1 MMQWYKLAALVST
14 FTAISSFQVFA
25 ENETVIGQLTCTTR
39 STTDVSFYVEQ
50 DFDCSFTSSDGTVDS
65 YQGMIRKLGL
75 NVSAERDEAL
85 SWTVFAP
92 AVLSDPPHFLRGS
105 YKQDSAD
112 RSILVGGISGTY
124 SLQTLGVFSGLA
136 TAPPDSVEEFELR

>member
-1 MMQWYKLAALVST
+1 MQWFKLAALVST

-25 ENETVIGQLTCTTR
+25 ENETAIGQLTCTTR

-65 YQGMIRKLGL
+65 YRGTIRKLGL
-75 NVSAERDEAL
+75 NVSAEKDEAL

-92 AVLSDPPHFLRGS
+92 AVLSNPPHLLRGS
-105 YKQDSAD
+105 YKQDAAD
-112 RSILVGGISGTY
+112 RSILVGGISDTY
-124 SLQTLGVFSGLA
+124 ALQSLGAVSGL
-136 TAPPDSVEEFELR
+136 TTTPPDSVEEFELR